1 MENTMIILEEYRILA
16 VNGKLV
22 IELESGYLSLPDAES
37 SIPYWKEQYPN
48 YKIIIEKY

>member
-1 MENTMIILEEYRILA
+1 MLVIPLLEEYRILA